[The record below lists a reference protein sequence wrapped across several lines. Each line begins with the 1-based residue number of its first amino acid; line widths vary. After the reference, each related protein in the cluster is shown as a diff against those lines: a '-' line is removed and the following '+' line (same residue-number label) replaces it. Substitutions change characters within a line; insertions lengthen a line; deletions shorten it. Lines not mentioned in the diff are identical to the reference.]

1 MPCRRFPLRLS
12 YPQSCSS
19 SCLSWFR
26 AMIQSFRALP
36 SRFHATILSFRA
48 LQYASCGPLHLWSAT
63 RLAGEPSPAAWRV
76 PLAAWR
82 VPWAAW
88 RAPLAAWRVPLAAWR
103 VSWPTCCR
111 LPPLRRQTPEPPPC
125 RSIGWRGRAGALGI
139 GMRRWGLIASCS
151 RAVRASRR
159 AGCRHRRSP
168 LRRAYGPRRWSFP

>member
-1 MPCRRFPLRLS
+1 MPCRRFSLSLS

-36 SRFHATILSFRA
+36 SRFHTTILLFRA
-48 LQYASCGPLHLWSAT
+48 LQYASCGPLRLWSAT
-63 RLAGEPSPAAWRV
+63 RMLGEPSPAAWRV

-82 VPWAAW
+82 VP
-88 RAPLAAWRVPLAAWR
+88 LAAWR
-103 VSWPTCCR
+103 VSWATYCR
-111 LPPLRRQTPEPPPC
+111 LPPLRRQTQEPPPC

-168 LRRAYGPRRWSFP
+168 LRRAYGPRRWSYP